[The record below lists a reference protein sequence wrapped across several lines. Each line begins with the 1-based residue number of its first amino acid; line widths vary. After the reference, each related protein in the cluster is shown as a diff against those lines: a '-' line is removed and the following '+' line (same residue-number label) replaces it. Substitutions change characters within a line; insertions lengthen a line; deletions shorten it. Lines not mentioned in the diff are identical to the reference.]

1 MNIALLMKKK
11 GGEKMQ
17 EIYKKIWKG
26 FGFVLFAALLLF
38 PAASVRA
45 ESEKLCNEE
54 EAKVPEGYV
63 ISEEET
69 GEEITCMEVEGTC
82 GDSASWILD
91 NGVLTISGSGDM
103 SDYSTSNDPGWY
115 SDRLSVKSIVIEDGI
130 TSIGKM
136 AFYNYSASVGAFC
149 RMREFTC
156 NNGRRSNEDCKLCI
170 SEYCFNRIYHRKRS
184 DLYWWLCVFCY
195 KNSGFSG
202 RRRK

>member
-1 MNIALLMKKK
+1 
-11 GGEKMQ
+11 MQ

-130 TSIGKM
+130 TSIRFPRWEKQLFM
-136 AFYNYSASVGAFC
+136 AAVHWKILHF
-149 RMREFTC
+149 
-156 NNGRRSNEDCKLCI
+156 L
-170 SEYCFNRIYHRKRS
+170 
-184 DLYWWLCVFCY
+184 
-195 KNSGFSG
+195 
-202 RRRK
+202 